1 MRGRESVRVQPK
13 INKREDDHGGKTRR
27 LPLRPSSLRG
37 DGRRADLGA
46 LSLHALPE
54 DDRFGLFRERAFAQ
68 REIQRSGPLK
78 AFDDIGDSGKP
89 LKRWFCSQCGS
100 PIWTEADAMP
110 DTAIVKASAFDDTS
124 WIKPTL
130 EIFCD
135 SRQAWT
141 PKIEGLASF
150 AKMPG

>member
-1 MRGRESVRVQPK
+1 MAEK
-13 INKREDDHGGKTRR
+13 HGGCLCGQVRFTVTDDAPTLALCHCTHCQKTTG
-27 LPLRPSSLRG
+27 SAFSVN
-37 DGRRADLGA
+37 A
-46 LSLHALPE
+46 LSPSAKL
-54 DDRFGLFRERAFAQ
+54 RV
-68 REIQRSGPLK
+68 SGPLK

-124 WIKPTL
+124 WIKPAL